1 MSYKELLKEI
11 TEKLKATNVPE
22 AESDAWRLFEG
33 LTGFDRA
40 TLFLKGND
48 EIADAGLIEK
58 AREWTAERLTGCPV
72 QYITGFQEFCGLTFE
87 VGRDTLIPRFDTE
100 LLAEKVAEL
109 ASGKKVL
116 DMCTGTGCILI
127 SVVKM
132 SDTGAAVGCDI
143 SEGAVRLAKRNAV
156 RNGVSERTEFFTG
169 DLFDALKNTEY
180 ENEKFD
186 IIVSNPP
193 YIRSD
198 VIETLS
204 PTVRDFEPRTAL
216 DGTEDGLWFYERI
229 TTGATYSL
237 ASKGILAYEI
247 GYDQG
252 ADVKRIMSEKG
263 FRDISIIKDYAGLD
277 RIVIGRKED

>member
-22 AESDAWRLFEG
+22 AESAAWRLFEG
-33 LTGFDRA
+33 ITGFDRA
-40 TLFLKGND
+40 ALFMKGN
-48 EIADAGLIEK
+48 EEVTDASMIEK
-58 AREWTAERLTGCPV
+58 ARKWTEERLTGCPV
-72 QYITGFQEFCGLTFE
+72 QYIIGYQEFCGLTFE

-100 LLAEKVAEL
+100 LLAEKVMEL

-127 SVVKM
+127 SVARM
-132 SDTGAAVGCDI
+132 ADTKTAVGCDI
-143 SEGAVRLAKRNAV
+143 SEGAVRLAQRNAV
-156 RNGVSERTEFFTG
+156 RNGVSEKTEFFTG
-169 DLFDALKNTEY
+169 DLFDALKNTKY

-193 YIRSD
+193 YIRSE

-204 PTVRDFEPRTAL
+204 PTVRDFEPRAAL

-237 ASKGILAYEI
+237 ASDGILAYEI

-252 ADVKRIMSEKG
+252 ADVKRIMSDKG
-263 FRDISIIKDYAGLD
+263 FKDISIIKDYAGLD
-277 RIVIGRKED
+277 RIVIGRKDN